1 MAKAPQNYPLHW
13 PAHRPRK
20 KNRITGSFKS
30 GQQPIS
36 LTPALD
42 RLETEL
48 RRFGAMHVVIST
60 NIEPRLDGRPRAGQR
75 QPDDP
80 GAVAYFSIRGKPF
93 ALACDTFNKVEQ
105 NIAALAA
112 HIDATRAQ
120 SRYGVASAEESL
132 QAFSALPPPPSS
144 GPVAR
149 PWREVL
155 GFTPSFPGDLE
166 PEDAAAVVG
175 SKFKRLAEKHHPDKG
190 GSVEAMAEL
199 NSARDEALKEVEDHG

>member
-13 PAHRPRK
+13 PSHRPRK
-20 KNRITGSFKS
+20 KTRVAGSFKS
-30 GQQPIS
+30 GQQPIT

-42 RLETEL
+42 RLENEL

-60 NIEPRLDGRPRAGQR
+60 NIEPRLDGRPRAGQP
-75 QPDDP
+75 QPTDP
-80 GAVAYFSIRGKPF
+80 GAVAYCSIRGKPF

-120 SRYGVASAEESL
+120 ERYGVASAEESL
-132 QAFSALPPPPSS
+132 QAFSALPPPAT
-144 GPVAR
+144 GPVVR

-155 GFTPSFPGDLE
+155 SFGPTFPTDME
-166 PEDAAAVVG
+166 PQDAALVVG
-175 SKFKRLAEKHHPDKG
+175 AKFKRLAEKLHPDKG
-190 GSVEAMAEL
+190 GTTEAMAEL
-199 NSARDEALKEVEDHG
+199 NCAKDEALKEIGD

>member
-20 KNRITGSFKS
+20 KTRLPGAFRRDKE
-30 GQQPIS
+30 PIS
-36 LTPALD
+36 LTAALD
-42 RLETEL
+42 RLENEL

-60 NIEPRLDGRPRAGQR
+60 NVEPRLDGRPRAGQR
-75 QPDDP
+75 APDDP
-80 GAVAYFSIRGKPF
+80 GAVAYFSIGGKPF
-93 ALACDTFNKVEQ
+93 ALACDTFTKVEQ
-105 NIAALAA
+105 NLAALAA

-132 QAFSALPPPPSS
+132 QAFSALPPPAT

-155 GFTPSFPGDLE
+155 GFTPSFPSDLD
-166 PEDAAAVVG
+166 PEDAAGVIG
-175 SKFKRLAEKHHPDKG
+175 LKFKRLAEKHHPDKG
-190 GSVEAMAEL
+190 GTVEAMAEL
-199 NSARDEALKEVEDHG
+199 SNARDEALKEIENDG

>member
-1 MAKAPQNYPLHW
+1 MARAPQNYPLHW

-20 KNRITGSFKS
+20 KNRISGSFKS

-36 LTPALD
+36 LSPALE
-42 RLETEL
+42 RLENEL
-48 RRFGAMHVVIST
+48 RRFGASLVVIST

-80 GAVAYFSIRGKPF
+80 GAVAYFSIGGKPF
-93 ALACDTFNKVEQ
+93 ALACDTFTKVEQ
-105 NIAALAA
+105 NLAALAA

-120 SRYGVASAEESL
+120 ARYGVASAEESL

-155 GFTPSFPGDLE
+155 RFGPTFPSDME
-166 PEDAAAVVG
+166 PEDAAAVIAA
-175 SKFKRLAEKHHPDKG
+175 KFKRLAAMLHPDKG
-190 GSVEAMAEL
+190 GSGEAMAEL
-199 NSARDEALKEVEDHG
+199 SNARDEALKEVKDHG